1 MVIIGL
7 TGENCAGKGTLADYL
22 MTKGFRVFSLS
33 DVIREE
39 LAAEGKAITRETLT
53 AKGNEL
59 RREFGPGV
67 LAMKVLSRVKGGEN
81 CAIDSIRNPA
91 EVEEL
96 RKREGFFLVHV
107 VARPEVR
114 FERMRK
120 RGREGDP
127 HTLDAFLRIEAAE
140 ASSPDPAQQQLIATA
155 RLADRTISNDTD
167 LQEFYAKVDALLA
180 ELGGGE
186 RDEPA

>member
-1 MVIIGL
+1 MIIIGL

-22 MTKGFRVFSLS
+22 MTKGFHVLSLS

-39 LAAEGKAITRETLT
+39 LAAEGKMITRETLT
-53 AKGNEL
+53 ARGNDL
-59 RREFGPGV
+59 RRESGAGV
-67 LAMKVLSRVKGGEN
+67 LAAKVLSRVRDGEN

-96 RKREGFFLVHV
+96 RKAKGFILIHV
-107 VARPEVR
+107 VAKPEVR

-140 ASSPDPAQQQLIATA
+140 ASSPDPAQQQLIATEK
-155 RLADRTISNDTD
+155 LADRRISNDTD
-167 LQEFYAKVDALLA
+167 LQDFYGKIDALLA
-180 ELGGGE
+180 ELEAREGAG
-186 RDEPA
+186 PA